1 MSATPSSPRR
11 LLALLLGALALLLI
25 LGWLARGWLAERDAR
40 LDLFAAP
47 PCDLGQGPCEARR
60 GDDWLRLGI
69 EGPLDA
75 HRPLPLRVEISKPA
89 DQVAVDFQGV
99 EMFMGHNHFVLQ
111 PQADGSYRG
120 EGRLPVCT
128 TGTMRWRARV
138 LITRGGTT
146 HGSWFDFNA
155 G

>member
-1 MSATPSSPRR
+1 MSTPSLSRR
-11 LLALLLGALALLLI
+11 FLVLLFAALALLLI
-25 LGWLARGWLAERDAR
+25 LGWLARDWLAAQNDPF
-40 LDLFAAP
+40 DLFAAP

-60 GDDWLRLGI
+60 GQTWLRLGI

-75 HRPLPLRVEISKPA
+75 HQPLPLRVEISEPA

-99 EMFMGHNHFVLQ
+99 EMFMGHNRFVLKPQ
-111 PQADGSYRG
+111 PDGSYRG

-128 TGTMRWRARV
+128 TGAMRWRARV

-146 HGSWFDFNA
+146 HGSWFDFTA